1 MEAVGE
7 VATGAKTT
15 MSSRDIRGQRWKWR
29 TFPVLA
35 AFLFGALAASLID
48 RPDNDLVLGVRV
60 MLVLAAA
67 YCVAH
72 IAVVY
77 LLLPRRRRASGAP
90 AGDDGEFEEELVYE
104 DER

>member
-1 MEAVGE
+1 
-7 VATGAKTT
+7 
-15 MSSRDIRGQRWKWR
+15 
-29 TFPVLA
+29 
-35 AFLFGALAASLID
+35 
-48 RPDNDLVLGVRV
+48 
-60 MLVLAAA
+60 
-67 YCVAH
+67 VAH